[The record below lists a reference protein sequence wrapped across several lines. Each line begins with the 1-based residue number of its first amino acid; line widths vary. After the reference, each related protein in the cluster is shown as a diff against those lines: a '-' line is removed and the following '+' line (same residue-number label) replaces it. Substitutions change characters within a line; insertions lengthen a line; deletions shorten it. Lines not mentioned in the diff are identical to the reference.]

1 MRRFHKQLVTA
12 FTALCALS
20 ILGYAGFEPWMQHL
34 TSKEQARQ
42 QAQPHSTVVELQARI
57 NGNSQLVDFQTL
69 ASAEM
74 AGRGPGQTG
83 HQRAIAYLQQRLA
96 ALELSP
102 LTVSNDAKL
111 QFLAPYATGTN
122 LLAKITGTE
131 KSANAV
137 VLTAHYD
144 HLGVVEGKTYLG
156 ADDNASGVAAVL
168 AIAEFVKKQ
177 PLRHT
182 LIVALLD
189 EEERGL
195 VGARALFAEQQLVNT
210 DAKPFQV
217 VFNINLDMLSR
228 NTDDQLFVVGSWAYP
243 QFAGIL
249 SQVQQTTPIHLI
261 QGNDRPWYI
270 AGHTPDWRDDSDHG
284 VFAEQGIPNW
294 YFGVPDHADYHQ
306 PTDSAD
312 KADRDFYLA
321 ATETVLSALLALD
334 AQLAQHP
341 E

>member
-1 MRRFHKQLVTA
+1 MSRKQWVLVVA
-12 FTALCALS
+12 A
-20 ILGYAGFEPWMQHL
+20 IIVLGMVGWLGFDRWQDYL
-34 TSKEQARQ
+34 TVQEQQRQ
-42 QAQPHSTVVELQARI
+42 QTQSHSKSVEMQARI
-57 NGNSQLVDFQTL
+57 NRSAQLADFQTL

-74 AGRGPGQTG
+74 AGRGPGQAG
-83 HQRAIAYLQQRLA
+83 HQQAIAYLQQRLA
-96 ALELSP
+96 ALDLSP
-102 LTVSNDAKL
+102 LKTTSDTKQ
-111 QFLAPYATGTN
+111 QFLAPYLTGTN
-122 LLAKITGTE
+122 VLAKIDGTD
-131 KSANAV
+131 NAATAI

-144 HLGVVEGKTYLG
+144 HLGMVGDKTYLG

-168 AIAEFVKKQ
+168 AIADYVKHR

-182 LIVALLD
+182 LIIALVD

-195 VGARALFAEQQLVNT
+195 VGARALFSEQQLVNS

-217 VFNINLDMLSR
+217 AFNINIDMLSR
-228 NTDDQLFVVGSWAYP
+228 NTDNQLFVVGSWAYP
-243 QFAGIL
+243 TFAGIL

-270 AGHTPDWRDDSDHG
+270 AGRTPDWRDDSDHG

-312 KADRDFYLA
+312 KADLDFYIA
-321 ATETVLSALLALD
+321 ATETVLSALLGLD
-334 AQLAQHP
+334 GRLA
-341 E
+341 ELSN

>member
-1 MRRFHKQLVTA
+1 MSRIQWALAVSAVIVLGVVGRF
-12 FTALCALS
+12 
-20 ILGYAGFEPWMQHL
+20 GFDRWQEHL
-34 TSKEQARQ
+34 TAQELLRQ
-42 QAQPHSTVVELQARI
+42 QAQPHSSNVELQARI
-57 NGNSQLVDFQTL
+57 NGMSQMDDFQTL
-69 ASAEM
+69 ASTQM
-74 AGRGPGQTG
+74 AGRGPGQSG
-83 HQRAIAYLQQRLA
+83 HQQAIAFLQQRLA
-96 ALELSP
+96 ALGLSP
-102 LTVSNDAKL
+102 LTAASDAKQ
-111 QFLAPYATGTN
+111 QFLAPYSTGTN
-122 LLAKITGTE
+122 VLAKIDGTD
-131 KSANAV
+131 NAATAI

-144 HLGVVEGKTYLG
+144 HLGMVGDKTYLG

-168 AIAEFVKKQ
+168 AIADYVKKR

-195 VGARALFAEQQLVNT
+195 VGARALFAEQQLVNSDT
-210 DAKPFQV
+210 KPIQV
-217 VFNINLDMLSR
+217 AFNINLDMLSR

-243 QFAGIL
+243 KFAGIL

-312 KADRDFYLA
+312 KADRDFYIA
-321 ATETVLSALLALD
+321 ATETVLSALLELD
-334 AQLAQHP
+334 QTL
-341 E
+341 